1 MEKQYDES
9 LGAVHTHTHT
19 HTYAL
24 NKIIRKKN
32 GITLIALV
40 ITIIVLLILSGITIQ
55 SITNKGIISNAKRAE
70 LENKRAQISETLQLR
85 LITEQSNNPFG
96 NSEEII
102 SATRESVIE
111 NIDEIKQLGKDVT
124 VEEIST
130 EENFEKVDDY
140 FYVVVD
146 DDIYKVEQDGV
157 KFIGKTS
164 EMSPAIRVK
173 AISAKLNSITVQVAT
188 QRNEGGK
195 LEYYIKKD
203 SDEDYKLSKTITD
216 QNYTYDGLEEDTKY
230 SIKIVAVAKNKKT
243 AEVVVEKNTK
253 KPVADLTEANA
264 KFAYSPSGWTNTNVV
279 ATASTDVTGYTI
291 QTSLDGKTWTS
302 TSSQT
307 LTSNGKVYARL
318 WDGEDAGGM
327 LTGNVTAIDK
337 VAPVINTNLN
347 ISNVT
352 TKSLTLNITTTDANS
367 GLGKIIWY
375 YKKSTESSYKNIEQ
389 VYTQLNGKTAGA
401 TTQTT
406 KTYTLDNLSSGTYDV
421 YAEIYDVAGNRT
433 TSTVVNTTLAVI
445 AVNNYNGVY
454 DGSAHTATLSSN
466 IQGTTFKYGTT
477 NGSYTLS
484 SIPTYTNAGTYTIYW
499 QASKGYVIATGS
511 ATVKIEKANSTIS
524 LSASNGYITVT
535 SNSDGSV
542 SATSSNTGIANVPVT
557 GRSIR
562 IVPVTNGGSGTFTV
576 SVVVNESTNYKAS
589 STATQSVTV
598 SSRLITSSIGWYETN
613 GYWSGYFQL
622 SGSSVAWVKDT
633 STMWHTTGNIA
644 LSSGCYYVIGGS
656 GTAPRAVLWNNTNQ
670 SGYYS
675 AFQTNDGVTI
685 SFTGTKYLQMPI
697 LVSGSSGGTPAGY
710 TSYDVRKITFN

>member
-1 MEKQYDES
+1 M
-9 LGAVHTHTHT
+9 
-19 HTYAL
+19 
-24 NKIIRKKN
+24 
-32 GITLIALV
+32 
-40 ITIIVLLILSGITIQ
+40 LILSGITIQ

-173 AISAKLNSITVQVAT
+173 AISAKLNSITVQVDT

-203 SDEDYKLSKTITD
+203 SDENYKLSKTTTE
-216 QNYTYDGLEEDTKY
+216 QNYTYEDLEEETKY

-264 KFAYSPSGWTNTNVV
+264 KFAYSPSGWT
-279 ATASTDVTGYTI
+279 
-291 QTSLDGKTWTS
+291 S

-337 VAPVINTNLN
+337 VAPAINTNLN

-421 YAEIYDVAGNRT
+421 YAEIYDVAGNKT

-511 ATVKIEKANSTIS
+511 ATVKIEKANSTIK

-598 SSRLITSSIGWYETN
+598 SSRLITSSIGWYTASSF
-613 GYWSGYFQL
+613 WSGYFQL
-622 SGSSVAWVKDT
+622 SGSSVTWWEDGA
-633 STMWHTTGNIA
+633 SMWHTTDNIT
-644 LSSGCYYVIGGS
+644 LSAGCYYVVGFT
-656 GTAPRAVLWNNTNQ
+656 GTNPKAVLWNNSNHTGLYQ
-670 SGYYS
+670 
-675 AFQTNDGVTI
+675 AFKATESEGGCTV
-685 SFTGTKYLQMPI
+685 SFTGTKYLQIPI
-697 LVSGSSGGTPAGY
+697 LVSGSSGGIPAGY

>member
-1 MEKQYDES
+1 MERQ
-9 LGAVHTHTHT
+9 
-19 HTYAL
+19 
-24 NKIIRKKN
+24 R
-32 GITLIALV
+32 GITILALV
-40 ITIIVLLILSGITIQ
+40 ITIILLLILSGITIQ
-55 SITNKGIISNAKRAE
+55 AITNKGIISNTKRAE
-70 LENKRAQISETLQLR
+70 LENKRGQIAETLQVR

-111 NIDEIKQLGKDVT
+111 NIDEIKQFGKDVT
-124 VEEIST
+124 VEEISK
-130 EENFEKVDDY
+130 EEDFKQVDDY

-157 KFIGKTS
+157 KIIGKTS

-203 SDEDYKLSKTITD
+203 SDEDYKLSKTTTE
-216 QNYTYDGLEEDTKY
+216 QNYTYEDLEEDTKY

-253 KPVADLTEANA
+253 RPVTDLTTANA
-264 KFAYSPSGWTNTNVV
+264 KFIYSPSGWTNTNVV

-375 YKKSTESSYKNIEQ
+375 YKKSTESSYKNVEQ
-389 VYTQLNGKTAGA
+389 VYTQLNGKTAGV

-454 DGSAHTATLSSN
+454 DGGAHTATLSSN

-499 QASKGYVIATGS
+499 QASKGYVIATGT